1 MRTQSI
7 PEQALRRK
15 RGIGI
20 MEIVVS
26 ALVLG
31 ILYMAVSNLQK
42 GNREALMRIR
52 GRDGATEVAQ
62 NILDSIGTLGLAKF
76 MDASFADINGNPQTL
91 HLDTIWRKWEGQP
104 GLISHDI
111 KIPYLVDVTV
121 SPDDTYEA
129 KNASW
134 LLAADSSLTH
144 VFAKRVDVTVSW
156 CFKCKGGAPNQHIS
170 ISGVIR

>member
-76 MDASFADINGNPQTL
+76 MDASFADANGNPQTL

-111 KIPYLVDVTV
+111 KIPYLADVTV
-121 SPDDTYEA
+121 SPDTTYQA
-129 KNASW
+129 MNSSW
-134 LLAADSSLTH
+134 LRGADSLTH